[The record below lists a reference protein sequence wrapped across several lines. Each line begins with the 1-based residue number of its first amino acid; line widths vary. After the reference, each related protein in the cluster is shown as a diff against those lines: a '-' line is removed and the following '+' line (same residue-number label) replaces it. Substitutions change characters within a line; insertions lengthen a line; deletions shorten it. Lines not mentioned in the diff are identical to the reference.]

1 MSIIDA
7 HHHLW
12 DPEVG
17 RYPWM
22 TGEYAPLR
30 RRYDLDDLSPHLE
43 VDDVSATFVVQ
54 VRADLAETVSLLEL
68 CTRTTKLVGVIGWA
82 DLTSGDVGDQ
92 LDALRSSPGGKYLVG
107 LRHAA
112 ADEADP
118 RWLLRTDVGAAM
130 RALADRG
137 LTFDLEISPR
147 ELEAA
152 NALARQHPDVRFVVD
167 HGAKPRIA
175 DGWSEQWA
183 HDIATLA
190 ENPNVWCKVSG
201 LVTEASWTSWTS
213 TDLKPYVQ
221 HLLSTFG
228 AGRLM
233 FGSDWPVCELAASY
247 RQVLTAAREAT
258 APLNAEQTRDIFS
271 RNALL
276 FYQPPRDSREELP
289 S

>member
-1 MSIIDA
+1 
-7 HHHLW
+7 
-12 DPEVG
+12 
-17 RYPWM
+17 
-22 TGEYAPLR
+22 
-30 RRYDLDDLSPHLE
+30 
-43 VDDVSATFVVQ
+43 
-54 VRADLAETVSLLEL
+54 
-68 CTRTTKLVGVIGWA
+68 
-82 DLTSGDVGDQ
+82 
-92 LDALRSSPGGKYLVG
+92 
-107 LRHAA
+107 
-112 ADEADP
+112 
-118 RWLLRTDVGAAM
+118 M

-221 HLLSTFG
+221 HLLRTFG